1 MNKKTKKVLLEF
13 VIMLIIYSFND
24 KTLIIGFLW
33 IILHEIT
40 HIIIAK
46 HYGASLSDFEVN
58 LTGAKIKLK
67 NIEEL
72 DRSKKCIIYF
82 SGPLFNLFM
91 YIIFLILT
99 KFNIISFCESMGIN
113 LGLFIFNMFPAY
125 PLDGARI
132 YEILLSKK
140 FSCKKSK
147 TILINISYVFSAL
160 LIFIFLLITFIHK
173 VNISLLVTSILIT
186 YSTWIEKSN
195 AVDNRVLEEFLKQGK
210 K

>member
-67 NIEEL
+67 NIDWKIVL
-72 DRSKKCIIYF
+72 S
-82 SGPLFNLFM
+82 
-91 YIIFLILT
+91 IF
-99 KFNIISFCESMGIN
+99 
-113 LGLFIFNMFPAY
+113 
-125 PLDGARI
+125 
-132 YEILLSKK
+132 
-140 FSCKKSK
+140 
-147 TILINISYVFSAL
+147 
-160 LIFIFLLITFIHK
+160 
-173 VNISLLVTSILIT
+173 
-186 YSTWIEKSN
+186 
-195 AVDNRVLEEFLKQGK
+195 
-210 K
+210 

>member
-91 YIIFLILT
+91 YIIFLILN
-99 KFNIISFCESMGIN
+99 KFNIISFCESMGI
-113 LGLFIFNMFPAY
+113 

-195 AVDNRVLEEFLKQGK
+195 AVDNRVLEEFLRQGK

>member
-91 YIIFLILT
+91 YIIFLILN

-173 VNISLLVTSILIT
+173 LILVC
-186 YSTWIEKSN
+186 W
-195 AVDNRVLEEFLKQGK
+195 
-210 K
+210 